1 MENKEVDTAY
11 IVELYTDGTFAA
23 MLELPEQLPTVARKA
38 TPADLVTVSEQLIKE
53 IDHAQLTE
61 RIVVTLLSVLQQ
73 QTPPSPAD
81 AVKDK
86 LKERGINPEG
96 PVVNE

>member
-1 MENKEVDTAY
+1 MEDKTVETAY

-23 MLELPEQLPTVARKA
+23 MLELPEELPAVTRKA
-38 TPADLVTVSEQLIKE
+38 TPADLVTVSQQLVKE
-53 IDHAQLTE
+53 IEHAQLTE

-73 QTPPSPAD
+73 TPPTPAD
-81 AVKDK
+81 AIKDK

-96 PVVNE
+96 PVVTE

>member
-1 MENKEVDTAY
+1 MENKEVETAY

-23 MLELPEQLPTVARKA
+23 MLELPEELPAVIRKA
-38 TPADLVTVSEQLIKE
+38 TPADLVTVSEQLVKE
-53 IDHAQLTE
+53 IEHAQLTE

-73 QTPPSPAD
+73 QPPSPAD

-96 PVVNE
+96 PVVTE